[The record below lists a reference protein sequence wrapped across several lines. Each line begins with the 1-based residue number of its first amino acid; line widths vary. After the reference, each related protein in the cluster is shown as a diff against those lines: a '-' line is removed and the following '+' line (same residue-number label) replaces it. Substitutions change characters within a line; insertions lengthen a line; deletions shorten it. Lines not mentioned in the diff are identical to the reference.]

1 MLCFVNPFKIS
12 LKLSYTIWRE
22 LLRFETLVN
31 VKWGNTLIDSVICH
45 ENERH
50 CKVYPKQHILQQRS
64 VVIEW
69 SWNTQTTNPHSLLL
83 SRPWSVIETVGYWCT
98 DLRPMS
104 CGRRRLDAEVFRRF
118 QQRLLESRIV
128 TIAAPV
134 NAGRP
139 QTVRT
144 PDNGVAIIAAVE
156 WRSWNI

>member
-1 MLCFVNPFKIS
+1 
-12 LKLSYTIWRE
+12 
-22 LLRFETLVN
+22 
-31 VKWGNTLIDSVICH
+31 
-45 ENERH
+45 
-50 CKVYPKQHILQQRS
+50 
-64 VVIEW
+64 
-69 SWNTQTTNPHSLLL
+69 
-83 SRPWSVIETVGYWCT
+83 
-98 DLRPMS
+98 MS

-156 WRSWNI
+156 WRS